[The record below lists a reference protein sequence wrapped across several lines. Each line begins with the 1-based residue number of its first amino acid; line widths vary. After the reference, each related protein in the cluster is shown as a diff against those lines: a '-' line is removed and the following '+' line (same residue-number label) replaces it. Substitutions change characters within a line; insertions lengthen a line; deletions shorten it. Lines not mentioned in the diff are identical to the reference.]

1 MEDQWIPLPKFGT
14 AFERTLERSSQK
26 GQTGFAMSQA
36 PGTASPWELLIQDGE
51 YVVSYEAWHE
61 HFDEAISAIRCF
73 AFGLS
78 KTCRLKIIS
87 RGKQPHKWIVESLQD
102 SEWVVDSTMGLMIY
116 PFWRKPR
123 VEYRQNPL
131 M

>member
-1 MEDQWIPLPKFGT
+1 MDPIAEIRDRIRTYPGAEFAEGPDWIRYVP
-14 AFERTLERSSQK
+14 SS
-26 GQTGFAMSQA
+26 GDGF
-36 PGTASPWELLIQDGE
+36 TVELLIQDGE

-102 SEWVVDSTMGLMIY
+102 GEWVVDSTMGLMIY